1 MFKLKYN
8 AELRR
13 RQKKITIISSLFTSS
28 AIKLVVLSIKLQN
41 AKTNKNK
48 KVNSQSNTL
57 FN

>member
-8 AELRR
+8 AELSSK
-13 RQKKITIISSLFTSS
+13 QKKITIINSLLISND
-28 AIKLVVLSIKLQN
+28 IKLVVLSIKLQN
-41 AKTNKNK
+41 AKINKNK